1 MNAPPDKFA
10 QWDAAYVLGALSP
23 ADRREYEEH
32 LASCPAC
39 QGAVSELAGIPGLLG
54 QVSPADAAMLSMA
67 VDNTTG
73 HGETMTATA
82 TEAELMEATA
92 TETELIEAGPPTS
105 LLPKMIKMAR
115 TRRRKMLAAVAG
127 IAAAAVLVIGGVA
140 VGTGLIPLRPDSPQR
155 VAFSQ
160 VVPSS
165 ITAVADVIPGS
176 DGTQINV
183 ECVYAEVNDPRPG
196 GGHDEYS
203 IFVVDRSGHSEEI
216 KEWPATRNKL
226 MRPSGMT
233 PLRLSQFADLDIRQ
247 SNTYEVLLRAP
258 VS

>member
-1 MNAPPDKFA
+1 MNASPDKFA
-10 QWDAAYVLGALSP
+10 QWDAAYMLGALSP

-32 LASCPAC
+32 LASCSAC
-39 QGAVSELAGIPGLLG
+39 QAAVSELAGIPGLLA

-67 VDNTTG
+67 VDNKTG
-73 HGETMTATA
+73 HGETATATA
-82 TEAELMEATA
+82 TEAELMETTA
-92 TETELIEAGPPTS
+92 TETKLIEAGPPRS
-105 LLPKMIKMAR
+105 LLPKMIKKAR

-127 IAAAAVLVIGGVA
+127 IATAAVLVIGGVA
-140 VGTGLIPLRPDSPQR
+140 IATGLIPLRPDNPQR

-165 ITAVADVIPGS
+165 IMAVADVIPGS
-176 DGTQINV
+176 DGTQIKV
-183 ECVYAEVNDPRPG
+183 ECTYAEVNDPRPG

-216 KEWPATRNKL
+216 KEWPATPNKL
-226 MRPSGMT
+226 MRPSGTT
-233 PLRLSQFADLDIRQ
+233 PLRLSQIADLEIRQ
-247 SNTYEVLLRAP
+247 SDTNEVLLRAP